1 MRIRRIAVIA
11 AAGAGLAWLATG
23 AASAQTRSFTD
34 AAGRRVQVPTRAS
47 RVIAAGPPAA
57 ILIYT
62 VAPETLLGWTRPL
75 SEAER
80 AYLPPRYGRLPVLGR
95 LTGRANTANVEAVL
109 AAKPDLIIDVGAVN
123 ATYAS
128 VADRVQE
135 QTGIPFVLL
144 DGRFDSTAA
153 TIRAAADLLGRSDR
167 GAELA
172 AYAERTLAE
181 IRGRIAAIPG
191 SHRPRVYYGRGAT
204 GLETGLGG
212 SINVEMLEFLGARN
226 VAAEAGAGSL
236 AQVSIEQ
243 VLAWDPDVVLTTD
256 RAFAASV
263 ATSPVWQGLRAVKS
277 GGFHLSPAAPFP
289 WFDVPPS
296 VNRLIGARWA
306 ASVLY
311 PAAFPEDLRAITRDF
326 CRRFYHLDLS
336 DRQIDALV
344 GPPAKRP

>member
-1 MRIRRIAVIA
+1 M
-11 AAGAGLAWLATG
+11 
-23 AASAQTRSFTD
+23 
-34 AAGRRVQVPTRAS
+34 
-47 RVIAAGPPAA
+47 IAAGPPAA

-80 AYLPPRYGRLPVLGR
+80 AYLPAPYVQLPVVGR

-109 AAKPDLIIDVGAVN
+109 AAKPDLIIDVGVVN

-128 VADRVQE
+128 LADRIQK

-144 DGRFDSTAA
+144 DGRFDSTPA
-153 TIRAAADLLGRSDR
+153 TIRAAADLTGRLDR

-172 AYAERTLAE
+172 AYAERTLAD
-181 IRGRIAAIPG
+181 IRARVGAIPDTR
-191 SHRPRVYYGRGAT
+191 RPRVYYGRGAT

-212 SINVEMLEFLGARN
+212 SINLEMLAFLGARN

-243 VLAWDPDVVLTTD
+243 VITWDPDVILTTD
-256 RAFAASV
+256 ASFAALASK
-263 ATSPVWQGLRAVKS
+263 SPVWQGLRAVK
-277 GGFHLSPAAPFP
+277 GGRFYVSPAGPFP

-306 ASVLY
+306 VSLLY
-311 PAAFPEDLRAITRDF
+311 PDAFPEDLRAITRDF
-326 CRRFYHLDLS
+326 CRRFYRVDLS
-336 DRQIDALV
+336 DRQIDDLI

>member
-1 MRIRRIAVIA
+1 MHARTIRAIA
-11 AAGAGLAWLATG
+11 AVAGCAVFLATG
-23 AASAQTRSFTD
+23 VAGDTRSFTD
-34 AAGRRVQVPTRAS
+34 AAGRRVQVPVRAS
-47 RVIAAGPPAA
+47 RVMAAGPPAA
-57 ILIYT
+57 ILVYA

-80 AYLPPRYGRLPVLGR
+80 AYLPAPYVQLPVVGR

-109 AAKPDLIIDVGAVN
+109 AAKPDLIIDVGVVN

-128 VADRVQE
+128 LADRIQE

-144 DGRFDSTAA
+144 DGRFDATAA
-153 TIRAAADLLGRSDR
+153 TIRAAADLAGRSIR

-172 AYAERTLAE
+172 EYAERTLAD
-181 IRGRIAAIPG
+181 IRARVATIPD
-191 SHRPRVYYGRGAT
+191 SRRPRVYYGRGPT

-212 SINVEMLEFLGARN
+212 SINVEMLALLGARN

-243 VLAWDPDVVLTTD
+243 IFTWDPDVILTTD
-256 RAFAASV
+256 AAFAALASK
-263 ATSPVWQGLRAVKS
+263 SPVWQGLRAAKN
-277 GGFHLSPAAPFP
+277 GRFHLSPAGPFP

-306 ASVLY
+306 ASLLY
-311 PAAFPEDLRAITRDF
+311 PDAFPEDLRAITRDF
-326 CRRFYHLDLS
+326 CRRFYHVDLS
-336 DRQIDALV
+336 ERQIDALI
-344 GPPAKRP
+344 GAPAKRP